1 MKTTIEIPESLYKM
15 AKIRAIE
22 RGQTLKH
29 LVLTSLEK
37 ELGVSV
43 ADEDPR
49 PSYWANRKLLP
60 EFQRL
65 SENGLMK
72 LAPGDRSIDDI
83 VSDIKADPEL

>member
-22 RGQTLKH
+22 RGQTLKQI
-29 LVLTSLEK
+29 VLTSLEK

-43 ADEDPR
+43 ADEELR
-49 PSYWANRKLLP
+49 SSYWASRKLVP

-65 SENGLMK
+65 SESGRMK
-72 LAPGDRSIDDI
+72 LTPAERTIDDI
-83 VSDIKADPEL
+83 VSDIKADPES